1 MRSALILFAVGCT
14 DGSSK
19 DSASLQW
26 WEDPC
31 GRRDPVDHTCDSG
44 IGTIEVGTDP
54 TCTDQG
60 IQAGDACTTAEATCI
75 AERPLA
81 CEDDPKTIIA
91 SDAVMVC
98 DRQPPEKDCPISRR
112 DRKTDIDYLDA
123 TARRRVADQA
133 LALRLATYVYT
144 DPHDGVGPQLGYVLD
159 DAPDVV
165 FGSGTRV
172 NLYAYTSAVLA
183 AVQEQAAEIA
193 RLEVRIDELESGV
206 CTPR

>member
-1 MRSALILFAVGCT
+1 MRTALILFAVGCT
-14 DGSSK
+14 DGS
-19 DSASLQW
+19 DDTAALQW

-31 GRRDPVDHTCDSG
+31 GRRDPVDQTCDSV

-54 TCTDQG
+54 TCTDEG
-60 IQAGDACTTAEATCI
+60 FEAGDACTTEGATCI

-98 DRQPPEKDCPISRR
+98 DHQPPEKDCPISRR
-112 DRKTDIDYLDA
+112 DRKTDIAYLDA
-123 TARRRVADQA
+123 TARSRVADQA

-144 DPHDGVGPQLGYVLD
+144 DPRDGVGPQLGYVLD
-159 DAPDVV
+159 DAPDAV
-165 FGSGTRV
+165 FGGGERV

-193 RLEVRIDELESGV
+193 RLEERIDELESGV
-206 CTPR
+206 CATR

>member
-1 MRSALILFAVGCT
+1 MRNALILFAIGCT
-14 DGSSK
+14 DGSD

-31 GRRDPVDHTCDSG
+31 GRRDPVDQTCDSG

-54 TCTDQG
+54 TCTDEG
-60 IQAGDACTTAEATCI
+60 FDAGDACTTEGATCI

-98 DRQPPEKDCPISRR
+98 DQQPPEKDCPISRR

-123 TARRRVADQA
+123 TARSRVADLQ
-133 LALRLATYVYT
+133 
-144 DPHDGVGPQLGYVLD
+144 
-159 DAPDVV
+159 
-165 FGSGTRV
+165 
-172 NLYAYTSAVLA
+172 
-183 AVQEQAAEIA
+183 
-193 RLEVRIDELESGV
+193 
-206 CTPR
+206 